1 MNQHAGTV
9 CVVSLDTHVGNVSCL
24 FIYIYSFT
32 SLFIGFYWFICF
44 IVYRPVNPASA
55 KLREE
60 LTLINRSLFHL
71 ARWQRSHLWIAGQVV
86 CKVHSD
92 IYRYISAKR

>member
-9 CVVSLDTHVGNVSCL
+9 CVASLDTHVSCL
-24 FIYIYSFT
+24 FIYIHSFT

-55 KLREE
+55 KLQTKLSRGVDLDQSIPFPFGPVAEKP
-60 LTLINRSLFHL
+60 SLDF
-71 ARWQRSHLWIAGQVV
+71 G
-86 CKVHSD
+86 
-92 IYRYISAKR
+92 